1 MNAHQFLSVGVA
13 AMMIVAGCGSSEK
26 THDQPS
32 TALLSS
38 PSQTPLPQ
46 RHPPQAPE
54 DVPPEEPHSAELLK
68 RRTEKYAQEMRQQM
82 EQHAAPPRQQ
92 PESPANPPATAPAPQ
107 PRQTPP
113 TAQVPPAPPAPPA
126 LPASPVPSAEA
137 NQPAVTPQPP
147 SSPAPTGSA
156 DANSPA
162 AVPQTRELTTP
173 PPATPADALMAKLA
187 QRIRDNP
194 RDVASHLDY
203 QLLRFVQNESVPDL
217 SALASLPAEDR
228 ELVSAVMDGLS
239 NFRSTLRS
247 DNNMLLSRKVKP
259 LLDLSDRLRTQTDL
273 TIGAIA
279 LCTKV
284 EGFGIYDAIEP
295 ARFAAGREHPAII
308 YCQIEN
314 FASQFNEQKQWET
327 RLTMESVLYTES
339 GLNVWSD
346 KTTPIV
352 DRSRQRRHDFF
363 VVRMV
368 RIPANLTIGR
378 YLLKVTLVDQ
388 QASRVAEAT
397 LPIQVVAQ

>member
-1 MNAHQFLSVGVA
+1 
-13 AMMIVAGCGSSEK
+13 MMIVAGCNDTQK
-26 THDQPS
+26 THDQPT
-32 TALLSS
+32 TALLTS
-38 PSQTPLPQ
+38 PSQTPPPIQ
-46 RHPPQAPE
+46 RHEPQAPE

-68 RRTEKYAQEMRQQM
+68 RRTEKYAQEMKQQM

-92 PESPANPPATAPAPQ
+92 PEPPANPPTTAPAPQ
-107 PRQTPP
+107 PRQTAPVPP
-113 TAQVPPAPPAPPA
+113 VSPAPPAEANQSAVVPAPPAPPA
-126 LPASPVPSAEA
+126 
-137 NQPAVTPQPP
+137 
-147 SSPAPTGSA
+147 PTDSA

-162 AVPQTRELTTP
+162 AVPQTRELTTTP
-173 PPATPADALMAKLA
+173 PSLDPSNPADALMAKLA

-194 RDVASHLDY
+194 RDVASQLDY

-247 DNNMLLSRKVKP
+247 DNNMLLGRKIKP
-259 LLDLSDRLRTQTDL
+259 LLDLADRLRTQSDL
-273 TIGAIA
+273 AIGAIA

-295 ARFAAGREHPAII
+295 ARFAAGRDHPAII

-314 FASQFNEQKQWET
+314 FASQFNDQKQWET

-352 DRSRQRRHDFF
+352 DRSKQRRHDFF
-363 VVRMV
+363 VVRMI

>member
-1 MNAHQFLSVGVA
+1 MNTRLWLAAGVA
-13 AMMIVAGCGSSEK
+13 AAMLVSGCNHSQK
-26 THDQPS
+26 TEDRPS
-32 TALLSS
+32 TALLA
-38 PSQTPLPQ
+38 PPAQTATPAQ
-46 RHPPQAPE
+46 NPPQGMDPAPTT
-54 DVPPEEPHSAELLK
+54 EPQSAELLK
-68 RRTEKYAQEMRQQM
+68 HRTEKYAQEMRRQM
-82 EQHAAPPRQQ
+82 EQHAAPPRQP
-92 PESPANPPATAPAPQ
+92 PESNENPPATAPAPG

-113 TAQVPPAPPAPPA
+113 AAAVPPAAEANQSAVVPAPAPPASPPA
-126 LPASPVPSAEA
+126 RMD
-137 NQPAVTPQPP
+137 
-147 SSPAPTGSA
+147 GA

-162 AVPQTRELTTP
+162 AVPQTRELTTT
-173 PPATPADALMAKLA
+173 ATPSSPADALTAKLE
-187 QRIRDNP
+187 QRIKDNP
-194 RDVASHLDY
+194 RDVAGHLDY

-217 SALASLPAEDR
+217 AALSSLPAEDR
-228 ELVSAVMDGLS
+228 ELVSAVLDGLS

-247 DNNMLLSRKVKP
+247 DNNMLLGRKVKP
-259 LLDLSDRLRTQTDL
+259 LLDLADRLRTQTDL
-273 TIGAIA
+273 SIGAIA

-308 YCQIEN
+308 YCQVEN

-363 VVRMV
+363 VVRMIRV
-368 RIPANLTIGR
+368 PANLTIGR
-378 YLLKVTLVDQ
+378 YLLKITLVDQ

-397 LPIQVVAQ
+397 VPIQVVAQ

>member
-1 MNAHQFLSVGVA
+1 MNARLWLAAGVVA
-13 AMMIVAGCGSSEK
+13 AMIVAGCNHSQKPE
-26 THDQPS
+26 DRPS
-32 TALLSS
+32 TALLA
-38 PSQTPLPQ
+38 PPAQVPPQ
-46 RHPPQAPE
+46 ERIPPQAPVE
-54 DVPPEEPHSAELLK
+54 SPPTEPHSAELLK
-68 RRTEKYAQEMRQQM
+68 RRTEKYAQEMRRQM
-82 EQHAAPPRQQ
+82 EQHAAPPRQE
-92 PESPANPPATAPAPQ
+92 PESTANPPATAPTPQ
-107 PRQTPP
+107 PRQTQPAAPVPP
-113 TAQVPPAPPAPPA
+113 PGANQSAVVPAPAPPA
-126 LPASPVPSAEA
+126 SPME
-137 NQPAVTPQPP
+137 N
-147 SSPAPTGSA
+147 A

-162 AVPQTRELTTP
+162 AVPETRELSSTATP
-173 PPATPADALMAKLA
+173 PSPADALTAKLA
-187 QRIRDNP
+187 QRIKDNP
-194 RDVASHLDY
+194 RDVAGHLDY

-217 SALASLPAEDR
+217 AALSNLPAEDR
-228 ELVSAVMDGLS
+228 ELVSAVLDGLS

-247 DNNMLLSRKVKP
+247 DNNMLLGRKVKP
-259 LLDLSDRLRTQTDL
+259 LLDLADRLRTQTDL
-273 TIGAIA
+273 TIGTIA

-363 VVRMV
+363 VVRMI

-388 QASRVAEAT
+388 QASRVSEAT
-397 LPIQVVAQ
+397 VPIQVVAQ

>member
-1 MNAHQFLSVGVA
+1 MA
-13 AMMIVAGCGSSEK
+13 
-26 THDQPS
+26 
-32 TALLSS
+32 
-38 PSQTPLPQ
+38 
-46 RHPPQAPE
+46 
-54 DVPPEEPHSAELLK
+54 
-68 RRTEKYAQEMRQQM
+68 
-82 EQHAAPPRQQ
+82 
-92 PESPANPPATAPAPQ
+92 
-107 PRQTPP
+107 
-113 TAQVPPAPPAPPA
+113 
-126 LPASPVPSAEA
+126 
-137 NQPAVTPQPP
+137 
-147 SSPAPTGSA
+147 
-156 DANSPA
+156 
-162 AVPQTRELTTP
+162 
-173 PPATPADALMAKLA
+173 ATPADALTAKLA

-203 QLLRFVQNESVPDL
+203 QLLRFVENESVPDMAAL
-217 SALASLPAEDR
+217 SVLPAEDR
-228 ELVSAVMDGLS
+228 ELVSAVLDGLS

-259 LLDLSDRLRTQTDL
+259 LLDLADRLRTQTDL
-273 TIGAIA
+273 TIGTVA

-284 EGFGIYDAIEP
+284 EGFGMYDAIEP

-314 FASQFNEQKQWET
+314 FASQFNENKQWET
-327 RLTMESVLYTES
+327 RLTMESVMYTES

-363 VVRMV
+363 VVRMI

-397 LPIQVVAQ
+397 VPIQVVAQ